1 MNYLQREAGEPG
13 LLPDPAQTQQHSQ
26 QRRIVSTPTPTHPAY
41 LISVLTEQHQGFKC
55 TKFITASRLRQGFIH
70 LFELKQ

>member
-26 QRRIVSTPTPTHPAY
+26 QRRIVSTPTPYPPGLPHF
-41 LISVLTEQHQGFKC
+41 S
-55 TKFITASRLRQGFIH
+55 SN
-70 LFELKQ
+70 